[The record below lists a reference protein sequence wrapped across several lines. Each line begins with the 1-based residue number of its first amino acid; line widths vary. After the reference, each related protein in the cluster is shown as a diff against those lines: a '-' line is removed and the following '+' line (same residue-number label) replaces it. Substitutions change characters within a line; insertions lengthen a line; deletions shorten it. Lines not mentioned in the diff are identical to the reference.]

1 MSVSGNLTGTYTYD
15 AAGNLTEETTTRHFE
30 WDHANRLTT
39 FRVQTGS
46 ATPSKYAQYRYDA
59 TGERAVKIVRRG
71 AAQDEITIYVG
82 GFERSLTGSII
93 GQLTPYD
100 EIHLTDH
107 DTRLAMIQR
116 GAPHPDDGITGQP
129 VRYQV
134 ADHLASVTATL
145 DPAGIVLNTEEYLPY
160 GETSFGSYQ
169 RKRYRHTGK
178 ERDGESGLD
187 YHSARYFAPWLS
199 RWTSTDPIP
208 KPQQSL
214 YRYAADNPL
223 RMIDPSGAQDQPAQ
237 RASEPGTPSLNG
249 TASDAGT
256 PAQFQHQGGGGFA
269 SGPASTSPPR
279 NSRDPNVRQITA
291 GAQIPQPAPRPS
303 PEEDYLAHR
312 PSKPWDPSPRSP
324 EGAKASLGVPVAQ
337 PKLRQFQAPRTEPL
351 SPLERDVEEVKASIH
366 ALGVMLKTYFE
377 IADYV
382 TKPAQ
387 VVLVVPGAV
396 EVVGGLSLE
405 EVAALERE
413 AARTTTW
420 SRTANTLQDEMAL
433 QAAKEGAGEP
443 VKRLQEL
450 GDPRYQRMGKVSYV
464 VESTEGRVTEVHY
477 VQDKAGRGTWDP
489 GGPPGRED
497 FKFKRHSDDR

>member
-1 MSVSGNLTGTYTYD
+1 
-15 AAGNLTEETTTRHFE
+15 
-30 WDHANRLTT
+30 
-39 FRVQTGS
+39 
-46 ATPSKYAQYRYDA
+46 
-59 TGERAVKIVRRG
+59 
-71 AAQDEITIYVG
+71 
-82 GFERSLTGSII
+82 
-93 GQLTPYD
+93 
-100 EIHLTDH
+100 
-107 DTRLAMIQR
+107 
-116 GAPHPDDGITGQP
+116 
-129 VRYQV
+129 
-134 ADHLASVTATL
+134 
-145 DPAGIVLNTEEYLPY
+145 
-160 GETSFGSYQ
+160 
-169 RKRYRHTGK
+169 
-178 ERDGESGLD
+178 
-187 YHSARYFAPWLS
+187 
-199 RWTSTDPIP
+199 
-208 KPQQSL
+208 
-214 YRYAADNPL
+214 
-223 RMIDPSGAQDQPAQ
+223 
-237 RASEPGTPSLNG
+237 
-249 TASDAGT
+249 
-256 PAQFQHQGGGGFA
+256 
-269 SGPASTSPPR
+269 
-279 NSRDPNVRQITA
+279 
-291 GAQIPQPAPRPS
+291 
-303 PEEDYLAHR
+303 
-312 PSKPWDPSPRSP
+312 
-324 EGAKASLGVPVAQ
+324 VPVAQ